1 MDESRATA
9 EADLVCEREDAI
21 KLRNAKAALEKEI
34 KSERKKRK
42 QAEEDKANVEEELR
56 RLKGAANREVE
67 KRREQEKSSVE
78 IEELNKQLGQLKL
91 KIANKKEKLKAARKE
106 IAILNQREKERLV
119 DEDASYYAT
128 PDFNKLGM
136 DELLRLEE
144 HYLSSLRVVGV
155 AKVCAP
161 PRTRTVALHRYSIL
175 YLLTRLLLFAAK
187 TTSTPSGRA
196 AESQGHAGGAEDLF
210 HLRRSGDKVH
220 RLFVFRFL
228 PLSYL
233 MGAVS
238 DLRSFTD
245 HRVVLIPCG
254 HRCLCR
260 ECSTVLNKCPICRKA
275 VSDRID
281 TY

>member
-1 MDESRATA
+1 
-9 EADLVCEREDAI
+9 LVRGGCREEEEY
-21 KLRNAKAALEKEI
+21 AKM
-34 KSERKKRK
+34 
-42 QAEEDKANVEEELR
+42 VEEELR

-155 AKVCAP
+155 AKVCTP
-161 PRTRTVALHRYSIL
+161 PRTRTAALHRYSIL
-175 YLLTRLLLFAAK
+175 YLLT
-187 TTSTPSGRA
+187 
-196 AESQGHAGGAEDLF
+196 
-210 HLRRSGDKVH
+210 
-220 RLFVFRFL
+220 
-228 PLSYL
+228 
-233 MGAVS
+233 
-238 DLRSFTD
+238 
-245 HRVVLIPCG
+245 
-254 HRCLCR
+254 
-260 ECSTVLNKCPICRKA
+260 
-275 VSDRID
+275 
-281 TY
+281 